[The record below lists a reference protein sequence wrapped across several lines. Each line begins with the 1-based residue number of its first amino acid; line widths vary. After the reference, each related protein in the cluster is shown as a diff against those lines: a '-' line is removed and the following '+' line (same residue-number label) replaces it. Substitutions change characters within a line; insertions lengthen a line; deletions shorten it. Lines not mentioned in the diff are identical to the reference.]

1 MKIWLVL
8 LISIIPTIV
17 IALLAYF
24 MLKSH
29 TEKELKEQVLTLKR
43 EGRKTINPIRLQ
55 AYERLALFLER
66 IRPESLLLRVAYTNF
81 TALQYRTLLLANIRS
96 EFEHNLSQQ
105 VYLSSALWQA
115 TKKAKEETVKVIN
128 LAAGQVSPEAPASEL
143 ASKILELYV
152 SYQPEPVDIAL
163 EILHQEITELY

>member
-55 AYERLALFLER
+55 AYERKF
-66 IRPESLLLRVAYTNF
+66 VVT
-81 TALQYRTLLLANIRS
+81 
-96 EFEHNLSQQ
+96 
-105 VYLSSALWQA
+105 
-115 TKKAKEETVKVIN
+115 
-128 LAAGQVSPEAPASEL
+128 GC
-143 ASKILELYV
+143 
-152 SYQPEPVDIAL
+152 
-163 EILHQEITELY
+163 LHQFYGFAI